1 VERNVERLA
10 WTVLIAAFAALWMIA
25 IAAYTGINW
34 YLARAMADRPVKLE
48 ILKGTT
54 LWLPSG
60 GRQEVNAGSHLSVA
74 GGEQI
79 RTAEDSE
86 ALLSFYDGSNVRLWP
101 NTTIRIIAAKS
112 SAFRSTASEFILTQ
126 DTGHARYEVA
136 IPATASRHFEVKT
149 PQADALLRDGSYRVE
164 VAPDSTI
171 VSASSGSAT
180 VSDGQRAIEILKG
193 EWTTVATGAPP
204 TPPESDVHNLVENG
218 DFTNNLT
225 GWRIGN
231 RDLADA
237 AAGTVTIRKEFNR
250 TFAEF
255 SRDKSPKRAETFL
268 HSSVNLDVTDFGM
281 LKIRFQLRIEEQD
294 PPGDSGFG
302 EQVPLV
308 ARVHYR
314 DSSGSEATW
323 SQGFYAATDGIGTI
337 RNAQP
342 VTRSF
347 WTDVSFDLFDPSVS
361 SPRPAEIL
369 WVEFAATGAG
379 FRSDVGNVQVLV
391 D

>member
-10 WTVLIAAFAALWMIA
+10 WTVLIAAFASLWAIGGAL
-25 IAAYTGINW
+25 YFGVNW
-34 YLARAMADRPVKLE
+34 YLASAMADRPVNLE

-60 GRQEVNAGSHLSVA
+60 GRQEVDAGTHLSLG

-79 RTAEDSE
+79 RTAEGSE

-101 NTTIRIIAAKS
+101 NTTIRIVSAKS
-112 SAFRSTASEFILTQ
+112 SAYRSSASEFVLAQ
-126 DTGHARYEVA
+126 DSGHARYEVA
-136 IPATASRHFEVKT
+136 IPATASRLFKLTT
-149 PQADALLRDGSYRVE
+149 PQSEVLLRDGSYRVE
-164 VAPDSTI
+164 VGPNSTV

-180 VSDGQRAIEILKG
+180 VSGAQRAIEILTG
-193 EWTTVATGAPP
+193 EWTTVANGAAP
-204 TPPESDVHNLVENG
+204 TAPGSDVHNLVDNG
-218 DFTNNLT
+218 DFSNSLT
-225 GWRIGN
+225 GWRSGN

-237 AAGTVTIRKEFNR
+237 TAGTVTVREESNR

-255 SRDKSPKRAETFL
+255 LREKSPRPSETFL
-268 HSSVNLDVTDFGM
+268 HSAVNQDVTDFGM
-281 LKIRFQLRIEEQD
+281 LNLRFQLRIEAGD
-294 PPGDSGFG
+294 PPADTGFG
-302 EQVPLV
+302 AQFPLI

-314 DSSGSEATW
+314 DSSGSEETW
-323 SQGFYAATDGIGTI
+323 SQGFYLASDSTGTI

-347 WTDVSFDLFDPSVS
+347 WTDVRFDLFDPTVS
-361 SPRPAEIL
+361 SPRPSEIL
-369 WVEFAATGAG
+369 WIEFAATGGA
-379 FRSDVGNVQVLV
+379 FRSDVGNVQILV

>member
-1 VERNVERLA
+1 MERKVERLA
-10 WTVLIAAFAALWMIA
+10 WSVLIAAFVALWAIIAALVF
-25 IAAYTGINW
+25 GVNW
-34 YLARAMADRPVKLE
+34 YLASAMADRPVKVE
-48 ILKGTT
+48 ILKGTA

-60 GRQEVNAGSHLSVA
+60 GRQEVDAGTHLSLA

-112 SAFRSTASEFILTQ
+112 SAYRSSASEFVLTQ

-136 IPATASRHFEVKT
+136 IPATVSRQFEVVT

-164 VAPDSTI
+164 VLPDST
-171 VSASSGSAT
+171 VVTASSGSAT
-180 VSDGQRAIEILKG
+180 VSGGQRAIEILKG
-193 EWTTVATGAPP
+193 EWTTVAGGAAP
-204 TPPESDVHNLVENG
+204 TAPESDIHNLVENG
-218 DFTNNLT
+218 DFSNSLT
-225 GWRIGN
+225 GWRSGN

-237 AAGTVTIRKEFNR
+237 SAGTVSVREESNR

-255 SRDKSPKRAETFL
+255 FREKSPRPSETFL
-268 HSSVNLDVTDFGM
+268 HSSVNQDVTDFGT
-281 LKIRFQLRIEEQD
+281 LNLRFQLRIEDQD
-294 PPGDSGFG
+294 PPGDAGFG
-302 EQVPLV
+302 TQFPLV

-323 SQGFYAATDGIGTI
+323 SQGFYLATDSTGTI

-361 SPRPAEIL
+361 SPRPSEIL
-369 WVEFAATGAG
+369 WIEFAATGG
-379 FRSDVGNVQVLV
+379 DFRSDVGNVQVLV